1 MLLRWWRRNKN
12 KHHLHDLQ
20 TQAWSAYV
28 VLQVMVVT
36 MCMMV
41 RMVGTRMVMMMVR
54 MDHQVMKVTMVVQGR
69 EQGHCEEVCGRF
81 SEPQE
86 HLL

>member
-1 MLLRWWRRNKN
+1 MLGM
-12 KHHLHDLQ
+12 
-20 TQAWSAYV
+20 
-28 VLQVMVVT
+28 VM
-36 MCMMV
+36 MMV
-41 RMVGTRMVMMMVR
+41 RMVRTRMVMMMVRMVRTRMVMMMVR
-54 MDHQVMKVTMVVQGR
+54 MDHQVMTVTMVVQGR

>member
-1 MLLRWWRRNKN
+1 
-12 KHHLHDLQ
+12 
-20 TQAWSAYV
+20 
-28 VLQVMVVT
+28 MVVT

-54 MDHQVMKVTMVVQGR
+54 MVRTRMVMMMVRMDHQGMIVTMVVQGR

-81 SEPQE
+81 SEPHE